1 MEAGLVV
8 GLILA
13 YLNQVGRMDL
23 NRYVYFGLALA
34 ALASLSGAV
43 GFSASHDQSQFSFL
57 GLAGKRSGAV
67 RNSSRQPRAQK

>member
-13 YLNQVGRMDL
+13 YFNQVGRMDL

-34 ALASLSGAV
+34 SLAGAV
-43 GFSASHDQSQFSFL
+43 GFSASRDQSQFSFL